1 MSLGLI
7 RWGGLA
13 AMVGAALWAITPLR
27 EPILDERFPGHPA
40 FRPYNFVLLVI
51 AVLLIMDLLGLH
63 VRYKGSYGRLS
74 TAGVLVILVGYA
86 LLFVG
91 SILAILL
98 YLNGLRGLI
107 MAGQDLGFLGTLIA
121 GVSAI
126 LYGMAFWR
134 ARAASG
140 LGALPLIITLLVG
153 IASMI
158 LVSAIGCVDIAGL
171 QLTDLYGGTWVILG
185 SQLRLQGGRQRSPRA
200 SAKHSLRRV
209 THQTR

>member
-13 AMVGAALWAITPLR
+13 AMVRAALWAITPLR
-27 EPILDERFPGHPA
+27 EPILDERLPGHPA

-51 AVLLIMDLLGLH
+51 AVLLIMSLLGLH
-63 VRYKGSYGRLS
+63 VRYKGSYGRLG
-74 TAGVLVILVGYA
+74 TAGVVVILVGYA

-91 SILAILL
+91 SIPAILL

-126 LYGMAFWR
+126 LLGVALRR

-140 LGALPLIITLLVG
+140 LGALPLIIALPVG
-153 IASMI
+153 IVGLI
-158 LVSAIGCVDIAGL
+158 LVSAIGCVDIAEL
-171 QLTDLYGGTWVILG
+171 PLTVLY
-185 SQLRLQGGRQRSPRA
+185 
-200 SAKHSLRRV
+200 
-209 THQTR
+209 